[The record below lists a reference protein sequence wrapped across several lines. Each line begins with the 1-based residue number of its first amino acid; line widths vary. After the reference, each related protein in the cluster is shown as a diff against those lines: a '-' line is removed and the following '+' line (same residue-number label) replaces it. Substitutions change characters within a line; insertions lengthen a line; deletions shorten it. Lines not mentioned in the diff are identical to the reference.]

1 MLFLLFNT
9 AGYNLLNKK
18 QEDISE
24 IESEVISLTEND
36 ENKNIYLDVWSS
48 GSLYYFY
55 KNRYPVNRA
64 VFMLPWYME
73 WYEHDNI
80 DILNKNL
87 PRVVVYNENESALGH
102 SHYAKSFASEL
113 KKNYE
118 RISNNPKDD
127 WKYIV
132 WVRK

>member
-1 MLFLLFNT
+1 
-9 AGYNLLNKK
+9 
-18 QEDISE
+18 
-24 IESEVISLTEND
+24 
-36 ENKNIYLDVWSS
+36 
-48 GSLYYFY
+48 
-55 KNRYPVNRA
+55 
-64 VFMLPWYME
+64 MLPWYME